1 MGPRRQLL
9 LLVSLGALC
18 CADPAVAWAQGSGA
32 AGPRRSAQRG
42 GATLN
47 GLFVAA
53 GFGVAGLWWSAP
65 LVQPT
70 LEGLVAPLVV
80 PIRIASPLP
89 GVCNPRVSSDY
100 FAVRKDAK
108 KSAENLVP
116 RPRLHRALDLPAAS
130 GTQVTA
136 GAFSAPPWW
145 WPLGAGEALPA
156 GRVVSAGWGTGYE
169 RTVVIRY
176 APAKGEP
183 VLVRYAHL
191 ASIARGIK
199 PGAEVP
205 HGAAIGRI
213 GSRAHVHLELSANPA
228 GKPKRYRPLLAPCTW
243 ARPAAVRP

>member
-1 MGPRRQLL
+1 MRLRRPLL

-18 CADPAVAWAQGSGA
+18 CADPAVAWSQGSGA
-32 AGPRRSAQRG
+32 AGSRPPAQRG

-47 GLFVAA
+47 GLLVAA

-89 GVCNPRVSSDY
+89 GVCNPPVSSDY
-100 FAVRKDAK
+100 FAVRKDK
-108 KSAENLVP
+108 KSASSLVP
-116 RPRLHRALDLPAAS
+116 RPRLHGALDVRVPR
-130 GTQVTA
+130 GTQITA
-136 GAFSAPPWW
+136 GVFAAPPLW
-145 WPLGAGEALPA
+145 WPFGAGEALPA

-191 ASIARGIK
+191 ASFARGIRA
-199 PGAEVP
+199 GAEVR
-205 HGAAIGRI
+205 HGDVVGTI
-213 GSRAHVHLELSANPA
+213 GSKGHVHVELFRASA
-228 GKPKRYRPLLAPCTW
+228 GKPTLERPLLAPCTW
-243 ARPAAVRP
+243 ARPAARRP

>member
-1 MGPRRQLL
+1 MRLRRQV
-9 LLVSLGALC
+9 LLVVALGALC

-47 GLFVAA
+47 GLCVAA
-53 GFGVAGLWWSAP
+53 ALGVAGLWWSAP

-70 LEGLVAPLVV
+70 LEGLVAPLVE

-89 GVCNPRVSSDY
+89 GVCDPPVSSDY
-100 FAVRKDAK
+100 FAVRRDEK
-108 KSAENLVP
+108 KSAKSLVP
-116 RPRLHRALDLPAAS
+116 RPRLHGALDVRAPR
-130 GTQVTA
+130 GTEVTA
-136 GAFSAPPWW
+136 GAFAAPPLW
-145 WPLGAGEALPA
+145 WPFRAGEALPV

-169 RTVVIRY
+169 QTVVISY

-191 ASIARGIK
+191 ASFARGIK

-205 HGAAIGRI
+205 HGAVIGRI
-213 GSRAHVHLELSANPA
+213 GSKGHVHVELSGNPA
-228 GKPKRYRPLLAPCTW
+228 GAPTRYRPLLAPCTW
-243 ARPAAVRP
+243 VRPAARR